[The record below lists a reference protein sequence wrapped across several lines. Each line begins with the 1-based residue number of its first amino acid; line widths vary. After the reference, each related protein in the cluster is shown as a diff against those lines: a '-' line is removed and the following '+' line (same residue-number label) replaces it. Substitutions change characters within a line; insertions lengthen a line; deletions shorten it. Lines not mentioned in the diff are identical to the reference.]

1 MSRVICLVGA
11 GGKSTIMYVLAA
23 KYAREGKKILVT
35 TSTHIWEPKS
45 CYASNI
51 TEVRALWQAGNY
63 AVAGQ
68 REAGTGKLVGL
79 TGGELTQYEAEAD
92 VVLVEADGA
101 KNKPCKVPRAGEPV
115 ILPECDTVIGVVGLD
130 ALGCSIESACFR
142 VEEVCALL
150 GVTAGHVLTEAD
162 LAKILVSEQG
172 TKKSVG
178 TRNYYVV
185 LNKCDNAAL
194 LKKAAI
200 IKELLISQRMK
211 KEQIIIRGDLPLGED
226 NISIDSIYI

>member
-1 MSRVICLVGA
+1 MAKVICLVGA
-11 GGKSTIMYVLAA
+11 GGKTTIMYELAT
-23 KYAREGKKILVT
+23 KYAGLGKKVVVT

-51 TEVRALWQAGNY
+51 AEVRALWQAGNY

-130 ALGCSIESACFR
+130 ALGCSIESTCFR
-142 VEEVCALL
+142 VAEVCALL
-150 GVTAGHVLTEAD
+150 GVTAEHVLTEAD
-162 LAKILVSEQG
+162 LVSILLSEQG
-172 TKKSVG
+172 TRKAVG
-178 TRNYYVV
+178 TRKYYVV
-185 LNKCDNAAL
+185 LNKCDSLELRQRADK
-194 LKKAAI
+194 LKT
-200 IKELLISQRMK
+200 LLIKNGLDERY
-211 KEQIIIRGDLPLGED
+211 INVRGKCVGLCVD
-226 NISIDSIYI
+226 

>member
-1 MSRVICLVGA
+1 MAKVICLVGA
-11 GGKSTIMYVLAA
+11 GGKSTIMYQLAA
-23 KYAREGKKILVT
+23 KYARKGKKVLVT

-130 ALGCSIESACFR
+130 ALGCSIGSTCFR
-142 VEEVCALL
+142 VAEVCALL
-150 GVTAGHVLTEAD
+150 GVTAEHVLTEAD

-172 TKKSVG
+172 TRKSVG

-185 LNKCDNAAL
+185 LNKCDSLELRQRADK
-194 LKKAAI
+194 LKT
-200 IKELLISQRMK
+200 LLIKNGLDERY
-211 KEQIIIRGDLPLGED
+211 INVRGKCVGLWVD
-226 NISIDSIYI
+226 